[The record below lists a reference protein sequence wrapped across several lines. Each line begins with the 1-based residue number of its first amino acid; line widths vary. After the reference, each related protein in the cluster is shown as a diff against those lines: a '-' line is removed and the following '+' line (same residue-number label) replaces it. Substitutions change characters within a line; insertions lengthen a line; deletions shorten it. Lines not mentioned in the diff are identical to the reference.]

1 MTVYFTIS
9 LPRAGKSTLAGKYVR
24 FEADISPASNADN
37 KFTDRPHSYRKLN
50 NRDNPRVVINEDAI
64 MLSLTGKRFTHKAN
78 PMVHAISHCM
88 LRTYVNEG
96 YDVLFDETFT
106 TWKSIKELLWISDAV
121 PVWIFKPLFQ
131 RENIVDGPG
140 FYEDFTLLNEN
151 EWYEHLNL
159 CILRAINSK
168 QEDLIP
174 VIKNRHA
181 PQLLELARDWSKFE
195 DLRQRINKERQ
206 Y

>member
-24 FEADISPASNADN
+24 FEADISSASNGDY
-37 KFTDRPHSYRKLN
+37 KFTDRPYNYRRLN
-50 NRDNPRVVINEDAI
+50 GKDNPRVVINEDAI

-88 LRTYVNEG
+88 LRAYVNEG

-106 TWKSIKELLWISDAV
+106 TWKSIEELLWISDAI
-121 PVWIFKPLFQ
+121 PVWIFKPIFQ
-131 RENIVDGPG
+131 IDHIMGG
-140 FYEDFTLLNEN
+140 YDFCKDYTLLNEN
-151 EWYEHLNL
+151 EWLEHLNL
-159 CILRAINSK
+159 CLKRAQDTK

-195 DLRQRINKERQ
+195 DLRAKINKERQ
-206 Y
+206 